1 MTATLTAQRHIL
13 LNPEKGEASSLPQ
26 EQEYHVM
33 ISTGGVIQLR
43 PKKQHQQTLL
53 EHMEAMRELG
63 GFEVSRHRDPIP
75 DRVHL

>member
-1 MTATLTAQRHIL
+1 MTATLTEQRHIL
-13 LNPEKGEASSLPQ
+13 LKTEADEAFTLPR
-26 EQEYHVM
+26 EQGYHVM

-43 PKKQHQQTLL
+43 PQKKHQQTLL
-53 EHMEAMRELG
+53 EDMEAMRELG